1 MKAVRAHEVGGP
13 EVLRYE
19 DVPELRPGPGQA
31 LVDIKAI
38 GVNYTDVSSR
48 KGTNPPPGLPWTPGR
63 EAAGVVKAVGEGV
76 NEVSVGDRVAYA
88 MFTGSY
94 AEAAVVPSWL
104 LVPLPEGI
112 EYADGAATMLQAM
125 TAHFLTFGI
134 TQLNPGDRALVHAG
148 AGGVGLLLIQMLKKC
163 GAYVFTT
170 VSTDDKAQLAREA
183 GADAAINYTRQDFA
197 DEIIKATDGQGVR
210 IVFDAVGKTTF
221 DQSVKSLGRRGYL
234 ALYGQASGAVGPID
248 TSVLRNGSLFL
259 TRPSLGDY
267 TATREELLRRANEVL
282 GWVRSEE
289 LKLHV
294 GLTLPLSQAAE
305 AHRQLEGRQ
314 TTGKILLMP

>member
-1 MKAVRAHEVGGP
+1 
-13 EVLRYE
+13 
-19 DVPELRPGPGQA
+19 
-31 LVDIKAI
+31 VDIRAI

-76 NEVSVGDRVAYA
+76 TEVSVGDRVAYA
-88 MFTGSY
+88 MYTGSY
-94 AEAAVVPSWL
+94 AQEAVVPSWL
-104 LVPLPEGI
+104 LVPLPEGM
-112 EYADGAATMLQAM
+112 EFTTGAATMLQAM

-163 GAYVFTT
+163 GVYVFTT
-170 VSTDDKAQLAREA
+170 VSTDAKAPLAREA
-183 GADAAINYTRQDFA
+183 GADATINYTQQDFA
-197 DEIIKATDGQGVR
+197 EEVRKATDGQGVR

-221 DQSVKSLGRRGYL
+221 DQSIKSLGRRGYL
-234 ALYGQASGAVGPID
+234 AFYGQASGAVGPID
-248 TSVLRNGSLFL
+248 TGVLRNGSLFL
-259 TRPSLGDY
+259 TRPGLGDY
-267 TATREELLRRANEVL
+267 TATREELLHRASEVL
-282 GWVRSEE
+282 GWVRSGE